1 MAGAEE
7 KEPEN
12 IVHRNAIFCETIRKE
27 QSDQKLYTS
36 YGVNPY
42 KKSKQTC
49 ARSSSSSITHHPI
62 PPSVHVVAGK
72 PNSPHDSADGAED
85 GEAI

>member
-1 MAGAEE
+1 MKMKLGSECMLSYIHCSYNFNAHALMFMRCPGNKMAGAEE

-49 ARSSSSSITHHPI
+49 ARSS
-62 PPSVHVVAGK
+62 
-72 PNSPHDSADGAED
+72 
-85 GEAI
+85 